1 MSLGQ
6 SMYGVYK
13 NPQCNWECCLSVI
26 LSAQDTSPNLQD
38 RAGDWAHSVKDGIMS
53 FYIVTKNGQ
62 VPCPPLNPAWVL
74 INSLQTSREQRWCVM
89 AMGNNVRLS
98 ASK

>member
-6 SMYGVYK
+6 SMNAVYN

-38 RAGDWAHSVKDGIMS
+38 GAGDGDNSVKDSSITIRRANWTMKLARLLQE
-53 FYIVTKNGQ
+53 FVF
-62 VPCPPLNPAWVL
+62 VV
-74 INSLQTSREQRWCVM
+74 NS
-89 AMGNNVRLS
+89 
-98 ASK
+98 

>member
-26 LSAQDTSPNLQD
+26 LSAQNTSPNLQD
-38 RAGDWAHSVKDGIMS
+38 RAGNGENSVKDGITTFILLLKRVKS
-53 FYIVTKNGQ
+53 PTHHPTRVGSYK
-62 VPCPPLNPAWVL
+62 
-74 INSLQTSREQRWCVM
+74 
-89 AMGNNVRLS
+89 
-98 ASK
+98 